1 MWFNDAL
8 DECWLVLPNFCSG
21 FYYSKLLPLTINL
34 YFWVPEKSGFL
45 GGKGDLTVD
54 MGWPEPGLFLSTS
67 STAYLNKSTSD
78 FILPL
83 DKCLFTIDIIVYI

>member
-1 MWFNDAL
+1 M
-8 DECWLVLPNFCSG
+8 
-21 FYYSKLLPLTINL
+21 
-34 YFWVPEKSGFL
+34 PEKSGFL

-54 MGWPEPGLFLSTS
+54 RGCPEPGLFLSTS

-83 DKCLFTIDIIVYI
+83 DICLFIIYNFVYIYKIIINYLDSINIIL